1 MYSIFKKEI
10 NSYFGNMI
18 AYLVIAAFVI
28 ATGLFTWV
36 FPESSVLEYGFAEM
50 RSFFSMAPFVF
61 LFVVPAI
68 TMRLFAEEFKNG
80 TIELLFTK
88 PLTNWQ
94 IVLGKF
100 LAATFVIA
108 LMLVFSLVFYFSIYQ
123 LGSPKG
129 NIDVAAVIGSY
140 FGLFLI
146 ACTFAAIGVLASA
159 FTNNQVVAFI
169 IAVFINFIFF
179 IGFSSISSLFE
190 GEFSVFLQNFSLS
203 YHYEALSRGL
213 IDSRNVLYLISI
225 IFATLFLT
233 TFKLESIKK

>member
-1 MYSIFKKEI
+1 MFSIFKKEI

-18 AYLVIAAFVI
+18 AYLVIAAFMI

-68 TMRLFAEEFKNG
+68 TMRVFAEEFKSG

-100 LAATFVIA
+100 LAACFVIA
-108 LMLVFSLVFYFSIYQ
+108 LMLVFSIIFFYSIYQ

-146 ACTFAAIGVLASA
+146 ACTFAAIGTLASA
-159 FTNNQVVAFI
+159 FTNNQVVAFVV
-169 IAVFINFIFF
+169 AVFINFIFY
-179 IGFSSISSLFE
+179 IGFASISSLFE
-190 GEFSVFLQNFSLS
+190 GDLSIFLQNFGLS

-213 IDSRNVLYLISI
+213 IDSRNVIYLCSI
-225 IFATLFLT
+225 IVGMLYLT
-233 TFKLESIKK
+233 TFRLESIKK